1 MLENSP
7 ANTLVATVK
16 ATDPDGTFPNNQVL
30 YRLVGDYLDKF
41 QIDNHTGEIRTR
53 VALDR
58 EQTKKYALFVEA
70 YDGAISFKS
79 KSEANSVQEKIIITV
94 GDVNDNAP
102 VFPQEQYKVDV
113 AEDRDMG
120 AKVSELKAVDPDSD
134 SVLSYEIVSG
144 NVGNVFRIVTTEK
157 SNTATLEV
165 NRSGGL
171 DYEKIK
177 FYDLIVE
184 VDDGQQTATTNVQVF
199 HCVCPSLRFRRPH
212 PEAWVGSDVGL

>member
-7 ANTLVATVK
+7 PNTLVATVK

-53 VALDR
+53 VPLDR
-58 EQTKKYALFVEA
+58 EQMKKYALFVEA

-79 KSEANSVQEKIIITV
+79 KSEPNSVQEKIIITV

-102 VFPQEQYKVDV
+102 VFPQELYKVDV

-120 AKVSELKAVDPDSD
+120 AKVSELKAVDADSD
-134 SVLSYEIVSG
+134 SVLTYEIISG

-184 VDDGQQTATTNVQVF
+184 VDDGQQTATTNVQV
-199 HCVCPSLRFRRPH
+199 RPH
-212 PEAWVGSDVGL
+212 SSKSHSTK